1 MNKIGLTESEVNH
14 CRKILDLELLNQS
27 IACSQTLSFLFK
39 VRRTGVIKNKNR
51 GGFIERQRKGV
62 RVGEGVFEKNEKKN
76 KTTSDRLHQSG
87 GLRFPCN
94 DRTDEVNIL

>member
-1 MNKIGLTESEVNH
+1 MARLTESEVNH
-14 CRKILDLELLNQS
+14 CRKILDLDFLYQS

-51 GGFIERQRKGV
+51 GGFIDRQCKG
-62 RVGEGVFEKNEKKN
+62 VGEGVFEKNEKKN